1 MAKKSKY
8 DIFIS
13 SSSKMDRVWVKE
25 FASALK
31 EAGITNFFEIGDMK
45 PGERWQE
52 QMQEALRDSRTFVL
66 ILSGPGDVSPW
77 ISFELGVA
85 LADRKKI
92 IPVVSEEIDW
102 KKIDPILAKFQFL
115 KESSGREAGKKVA
128 EILEEN

>member
-1 MAKKSKY
+1 MIENRKY

-13 SSSKMDRVWVKE
+13 SSSKINRGWVEE

-31 EAGITNFFEIGDMK
+31 DAGITNFFDVGDIK

-52 QMQEALRDSRTFVL
+52 VTENALRDSRTLVL
-66 ILSGPGDVSPW
+66 ILSGSSDVSPNLF
-77 ISFELGVA
+77 FELGVA

-92 IPVVSEEIDW
+92 IPVVSDDIDW